1 VAHFLSNRK
10 LQIIVIALFA
20 TLLSTTAGVQAQSS
34 ALPPANSAKAP
45 VLLELFTSEGC
56 NTCPPADELLFDLM
70 KKQPIAG
77 VEMIGISEHVDY
89 WNHLGWTDRFSSRVY
104 SQRQQGYASRM
115 KVSEIYTPQ
124 IVVDGESQV
133 LGSDRSAVLSAVRK
147 AAATPKLELSI
158 LNIKQASGVVTAS
171 ITLSA
176 SGPTADLDLYAA
188 LTDDEDSSLVTGG
201 ENNGQ
206 SVRSAGVS
214 RVVKGY
220 GRVPAGGQASITI
233 GPILPSTKQK
243 THLLVWCQS
252 PNQGPVRAVAS
263 LALQ

>member
-1 VAHFLSNRK
+1 MAHSLSNRK
-10 LQIIVIALFA
+10 FQIVASAVYA
-20 TLLSTTAGVQAQSS
+20 TLLSMTAGAQVQSP
-34 ALPPANSAKAP
+34 ALPPANSVKTP

-56 NTCPPADELLFDLM
+56 NSCPPADELLLDLI

-77 VEMIGISEHVDY
+77 IEMIGISEHVDY

-104 SQRQQGYASRM
+104 SQRQEGYASRM
-115 KVSEIYTPQ
+115 GVSEVYTPQ

-133 LGSDRSAVLSAVRK
+133 LGSDRTAVLSAVRK
-147 AAATPKLELSI
+147 AAASPKLELSI
-158 LNIKQASGVVTAS
+158 SNVKQADGVVTAS
-171 ITLSA
+171 IALSA
-176 SGPTADLDLYAA
+176 SGSAADLDLYAA
-188 LTDDEDSSLVTGG
+188 LTDDEDRSLVTGG
-201 ENNGQ
+201 ENSGQ
-206 SVRSAGVS
+206 SLRSAGVS

-233 GPILPSTKQK
+233 GPILPSTRQK

-252 PNQGPVRAVAS
+252 PNQGAVRAIAY